1 MEVIM
6 KKVTFMSF
14 VRMLLVVFLLLVT
27 VISCKDDSSEPM
39 PLEKSLI
46 EGTFLPSIG
55 KFNLNGEDYSDKGV
69 TLQFAPSVDDMGKY
83 DLKIFGVFPY
93 PGAYIETRV
102 DVNPTANEINFS
114 NTDRTW
120 DPLRIIGVFR
130 PNKNGDGYYLEA
142 NCEYKQTNKVLT
154 EHPLVLN
161 FTKSFYSPGC
171 FFTDEVEI
179 GGVTY
184 KMDDLVKNF
193 YSQMGKIYAKEDS
206 CVQLKFNTDCTL
218 DLISE
223 KNKNG
228 ALVTDSIMKVKC
240 WYLANAAVLEFTKD
254 QALEF
259 MKRWV
264 GTYGYGEE
272 SYLFD
277 QYANTGRY
285 ALVFDMLALGGIGE
299 ENRVFFCLQRK
310 NRNCFLRLFMKNREI
325 SKLPKIEQQKMN
337 AAYLFM
343 YNSDSYDMPPYLHTE
358 ISND

>member
-1 MEVIM
+1 
-6 KKVTFMSF
+6 MSLLG
-14 VRMLLVVFLLLVT
+14 MLSVVFLLLVT
-27 VISCKDDSSEPM
+27 VTSCKDDAEPVL
-39 PLEKSLI
+39 LEKSLI
-46 EGTFLPSIG
+46 DGTYQPSIG

-69 TLQFAPSVDDMGKY
+69 TLQFAPSADDEGKY
-83 DLKIFGVFPY
+83 DLKIYGVYPY
-93 PGAYIETRV
+93 PGAYIETQV

-114 NTDRTW
+114 NIDRTW
-120 DPLRIIGVFR
+120 DPLCISGVFK
-130 PNKNGDGYYLEA
+130 PNKNGEGYYLEA
-142 NCEYKQTNKVLT
+142 DCKYEQTNKVLI

-161 FTKSFYSPGC
+161 FTKTFYKPST

-184 KMDDLVKNF
+184 KMDDLLKNF

-206 CVQLKFNTDCTL
+206 CLQLKFNKDCSL

-228 ALVTDSIMKVKC
+228 VLVRDSIMNVKC
-240 WYLANAAVLEFTKD
+240 WYLSNYAVLEFTKD
-254 QALEF
+254 QALKF
-259 MKRWV
+259 MSRWV

-299 ENRVFFCLQRK
+299 ENRVVFCLQDKFR
-310 NRNCFLRLFMKNREI
+310 NRFLRLFMKNKEI
-325 SKLPKIEQQKMN
+325 SKLPEVEQQKMN

-343 YNSDSYDMPPYLHTE
+343 CNSDRYNMPPYLCTE
-358 ISND
+358 TSDN